1 MPLPILYL
9 SRDPDYDYLNALEF
23 GRVPDGQPPQCW
35 RPLGRDFAFYR
46 PPRGRRARG
55 FHVERFSEFD
65 PDDPEVEG
73 IWSEPRFSAPLL
85 GLSEATAGEIIVA
98 ARAHFGNEP
107 SINRVYF
114 DAGTRM
120 EGEKALNVWRCC
132 LEAGDSMAH
141 FAIGYTLYELE
152 RYREAYGHLR
162 HYAELAPA
170 AAWNWC
176 WLGRAAA
183 AIGEVAEA
191 RKAYRARDRADHG
204 GRRRDRRPG
213 AAGGAARRGSASAPS
228 SLTRPEHT
236 RVRKRQPHPT
246 LHS

>member
-1 MPLPILYL
+1 M
-9 SRDPDYDYLNALEF
+9 
-23 GRVPDGQPPQCW
+23 
-35 RPLGRDFAFYR
+35 
-46 PPRGRRARG
+46 
-55 FHVERFSEFD
+55 
-65 PDDPEVEG
+65 
-73 IWSEPRFSAPLL
+73 PLL

-98 ARAHFGNEP
+98 ARAHFGDEP

-120 EGEKALNVWRCC
+120 EGEEALNVWRCC

-191 RKAYRARDRADHG
+191 RTAYERAIALTRQGDDETDA
-204 GRRRDRRPG
+204 PELL
-213 AAGGAARRGSASAPS
+213 AELSASA
-228 SLTRPEHT
+228 R
-236 RVRKRQPHPT
+236 
-246 LHS
+246 

>member
-55 FHVERFSEFD
+55 FHVGRFSEFD

-141 FAIGYTLYELE
+141 FAIGYTLYELGALP
-152 RYREAYGHLR
+152 RGVRSPAPLR
-162 HYAELAPA
+162 GA
-170 AAWNWC
+170 
-176 WLGRAAA
+176 
-183 AIGEVAEA
+183 
-191 RKAYRARDRADHG
+191 
-204 GRRRDRRPG
+204 G
-213 AAGGAARRGSASAPS
+213 AACCLELVLARARRGGDRRGRGGAHR
-228 SLTRPEHT
+228 L
-236 RVRKRQPHPT
+236 
-246 LHS
+246 